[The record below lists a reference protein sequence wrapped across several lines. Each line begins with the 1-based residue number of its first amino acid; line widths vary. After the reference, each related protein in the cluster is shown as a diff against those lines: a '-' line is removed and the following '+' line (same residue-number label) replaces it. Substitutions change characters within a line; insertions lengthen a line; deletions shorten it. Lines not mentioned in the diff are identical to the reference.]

1 MATMPLTDGVELDS
15 DDDAEATG
23 RRLEAW
29 ERAYANAKS
38 WEALEEDESGRL
50 RGLDPTVNQRA
61 KRCAPFLCLGLLRR
75 TQAAADAPRSRA
87 RKRLLDEAASARI
100 RRGMIRYCVVVLDL
114 SNAVNEASPQS
125 RTTRNA

>member
-1 MATMPLTDGVELDS
+1 MPGRKRSECERATAPGGGEACDGRSDVASDVAVAADRLRRPLAMAMPLGDGVELDS

-61 KRCAPFLCLGLLRR
+61 KRCAPQRR
-75 TQAAADAPRSRA
+75 A
-87 RKRLLDEAASARI
+87 
-100 RRGMIRYCVVVLDL
+100 
-114 SNAVNEASPQS
+114 
-125 RTTRNA
+125 

>member
-1 MATMPLTDGVELDS
+1 MAAMPLTDGMVLDS

-38 WEALEEDESGRL
+38 WEALEEDETGRL

-61 KRCAPFLCLGLLRR
+61 KRCAAGARTGEGAPSLTCDACSRAGNGCLTR
-75 TQAAADAPRSRA
+75 RSRSA
-87 RKRLLDEAASARI
+87 SGAA
-100 RRGMIRYCVVVLDL
+100 
-114 SNAVNEASPQS
+114 
-125 RTTRNA
+125 

>member
-1 MATMPLTDGVELDS
+1 MAMPLTDGMELDS

-50 RGLDPTVNQRA
+50 RGLDPTVTQRA
-61 KRCAPFLCLGLLRR
+61 KRCVRGARTPPRARPQLRR
-75 TQAAADAPRSRA
+75 APLSRKGNGCLTRRSRRA
-87 RKRLLDEAASARI
+87 SGAA
-100 RRGMIRYCVVVLDL
+100 
-114 SNAVNEASPQS
+114 
-125 RTTRNA
+125 